1 MSEHWPTELKL
12 AADRRTLH
20 VTFEGGDTFALPAEY
35 LRVTSPSAEVQG
47 HTPAERKTVPG
58 KRDVQILKVDPVGHY
73 AVRLTFDDLHDSGIF
88 TWTYLHQL
96 GSQHDERWTA
106 YLADLD
112 AKGWSRDR
120 SPKR

>member
-20 VTFEGGDTFALPAEY
+20 VAFESGEAFALPAEY
-35 LRVTSPSAEVQG
+35 LRVCSPSAEVQG

-73 AVRLTFDDLHDSGIF
+73 AVRLAFDDMHDSGIF
-88 TWTYLHQL
+88 TWTYLHEL
-96 GSQHDERWTA
+96 GSQHDERWA
-106 YLADLD
+106 GYLAELE
-112 AKGWSRDR
+112 ARGMSREPAR
-120 SPKR
+120 RR

>member
-20 VTFEGGDTFALPAEY
+20 VAFEGGEAFALPAEY
-35 LRVTSPSAEVQG
+35 LRVCSPSAEVQG
-47 HTPAERKTVPG
+47 HTPAERKMVPG

-73 AVRLTFDDLHDSGIF
+73 AVRLTFDDMHDSGIF

-96 GSQHDERWTA
+96 GSQHDERWA
-106 YLADLD
+106 GYLAELE
-112 AKGWSRDR
+112 AKGMSREPTR
-120 SPKR
+120 RR

>member
-20 VTFEGGDTFALPAEY
+20 VSFESGEAFALPAEY
-35 LRVTSPSAEVQG
+35 LRVCSPSAEVQG

-73 AVRLTFDDLHDSGIF
+73 AVRLAFDDMHDSGIF
-88 TWTYLHQL
+88 TWTYLHEL
-96 GSQHDERWTA
+96 GSQHDERWA
-106 YLADLD
+106 GYLAELE
-112 AKGWSRDR
+112 ARGMSREPAR
-120 SPKR
+120 RR